1 MLRVVAGVKDF
12 EDQVMDTSG
21 MVLVN
26 FWAWWSD
33 ECGRMST
40 VMRKV
45 TDLLDDKDAIV
56 QLDWDHHRGLAHEL
70 EVFGVPTLLIYMN
83 GNEVARYSGTMSE
96 NDLMRRVIEAKNCDA
111 SPILQ

>member
-1 MLRVVAGVKDF
+1 MFGIFAGVKDF

-26 FWAWWSD
+26 FWAWWSA

-45 TDLLDDKDAIV
+45 TDLLEVKDAIV
-56 QLDWDHHRGLAHEL
+56 HLDWDHHRELAREL
-70 EVFGVPTLLIYMN
+70 KVFGVPTLLIYMN
-83 GNEVARYSGTMSE
+83 GNEVGRHSGTMSE
-96 NDLMRRVIEAKNCDA
+96 NDLMRRIVEAKNCDA
-111 SPILQ
+111 SPVLQ

>member
-1 MLRVVAGVKDF
+1 MSGVVAGVKDF
-12 EDQVMDTSG
+12 EDQVLATCG

-40 VMRKV
+40 IMRKV
-45 TDLLDDKDAIV
+45 TDLLDEKDAIV
-56 QLDWDHHRGLAHEL
+56 QLDWDHHRGLAREL
-70 EVFGVPTLLIYMN
+70 EVFGVPTLLIYMK
-83 GNEVARYSGTMSE
+83 GNEVGRYSGTMSE
-96 NDLMRRVIEAKNCDA
+96 DDLMKRVIKAKTCGA

>member
-1 MLRVVAGVKDF
+1 MFGVVADVKDF
-12 EDQVMDTSG
+12 EDQVLNTSG

-33 ECGRMST
+33 ECARMST

-45 TDLLDDKDAIV
+45 TDLLDEKDAIV
-56 QLDWDHHRGLAHEL
+56 QLDWDHHRGLAREL
-70 EVFGVPTLLIYMN
+70 EVFGVPTLLIYMK
-83 GNEVARYSGTMSE
+83 GNEVRRYSGTMSD
-96 NDLMRRVIEAKNCDA
+96 NDLTRRVIEAKICDA

>member
-1 MLRVVAGVKDF
+1 MFHVVNDNGF
-12 EDQVMDTSG
+12 HEQVLHASG

-45 TDLLDDKDAIV
+45 TDLLDERDAIV
-56 QLDWDHHRGLAHEL
+56 QLDWDHHKGLAREL
-70 EVFGVPTLLIYMN
+70 EVFGVPTLLIYMK
-83 GNEVARYSGTMSE
+83 GNEVGRYSGTMSE
-96 NDLMRRVIEAKNCDA
+96 NDLIRRVIEAKNCDA
-111 SPILQ
+111 SLILQ